1 MSIQIR
7 PAVPADAPALLAIY
21 APYVA
26 QTAITFEY
34 DVPTE
39 TEFACRI
46 ADTLKKCPLI
56 GLFCHAGRAEA
67 IWKTAKSTALIKR
80 NTATTI

>member
-7 PAVPADAPALLAIY
+7 PAVPADATVLLAIY

-39 TEFACRI
+39 TEFAGRI
-46 ADTLKKCPLI
+46 TDTLQNSPYLMMQKPC
-56 GLFCHAGRAEA
+56 
-67 IWKTAKSTALIKR
+67 
-80 NTATTI
+80 

>member
-46 ADTLKKCPLI
+46 ADTLKKYP
-56 GLFCHAGRAEA
+56 
-67 IWKTAKSTALIKR
+67 
-80 NTATTI
+80 